1 MISIC
6 LTTFNGEK
14 FFLDQINSILLQ
26 ISKFD
31 EIIISDDSENDHIK
45 DYVDFINDSR
55 IKYLKGPKKG
65 INKNFE
71 NAIKKSKGDFIFLSD
86 QDDIWHKNKV
96 KMNMSLLKEYDLI
109 LSNCTVVDENLSISK
124 KSLILCLKLIF
135 ISNSN

>member
-14 FFLDQINSILLQ
+14 FFLIKNLLPQ

-55 IKYLKGPKKG
+55 IKYLKELRK
-65 INKNFE
+65 E
-71 NAIKKSKGDFIFLSD
+71 LIKI
-86 QDDIWHKNKV
+86 
-96 KMNMSLLKEYDLI
+96 LKI
-109 LSNCTVVDENLSISK
+109 
-124 KSLILCLKLIF
+124 
-135 ISNSN
+135 